1 MRLFLRTPYRVAMKM
16 DVEIPKSAFNPL
28 YLPLLREDACR
39 YLVLYGGAG
48 SGKSVFAAQRLLVRL
63 LEKPLC
69 NLLVVRAVAAANRD
83 SAYALF
89 RQVIARWGLE
99 GLFKWTDSDMRIT
112 CANGNSVIFKGLDNT
127 EKLKS
132 VTFPKGE
139 LTDIWIEEASEIEEQ
154 DFNQLDLRLRG
165 RGGGRQITLTFNP
178 VSPLHWLKRRF
189 FDRQDP
195 RAVVQKS
202 TYKDNCFLD
211 QAYQETLEGYR
222 ETDPY
227 YYQVYCLGEWGVSSQ
242 SVFAAGRIAKRLES
256 LKEPAARGD
265 FTFSTSYSPMW
276 NRVLIEEGS
285 VRFADSALGAA
296 KVYALPEKGKRY
308 VIGGDTAGEGS
319 DFSVAQVV
327 DGDTGQQVCTLRG
340 QMDEDVFARQVYC
353 LGKWYNTALIAL
365 EANFSSYPIRTLEN
379 LCYPRQY
386 VRQGEQALG
395 FRTTAG
401 TRPVILAELV
411 EIVREHTGWICDRT
425 TLEEML
431 SFVRTPQGRPE
442 AQPGAHDDCV
452 MALAIAYHARRQM
465 DPPEVFWGCAVSRG
479 RGY

>member
-1 MRLFLRTPYRVAMKM
+1 MEVA
-16 DVEIPKSAFNPL
+16 IPKNAFNPL
-28 YLPLLREDACR
+28 YLPLLREEECR

-83 SAYALF
+83 STFALF

-139 LTDIWIEEASEIEEQ
+139 LTDIWVEEASEIEEQ

-189 FDRQDP
+189 FDRKDP

-202 TYKDNCFLD
+202 TYRDNRFLD
-211 QAYQETLEGYR
+211 QAYKETLEGYR

-242 SVFAAGRIAKRLES
+242 SVFAAGRVSKRLEG
-256 LKEPAARGD
+256 LGEPAAQGD
-265 FTFSTSYSPMW
+265 FSFSTGYSPEW
-276 NRVLIEEGS
+276 NRVLIKDGS
-285 VRFADSALGAA
+285 IQFVPAAQGAV
-296 KVYALPEKGKRY
+296 KVYALPEAGRRY

-340 QMDEDVFARQVYC
+340 RMDEDVFARQVYC

-365 EANFSSYPIRTLEN
+365 EVNFSSYPIRELEN

-386 VRQGEQALG
+386 ARQGEEALG

-411 EIVREHTGWICDRT
+411 EIAREHTDWLWDKT

-431 SFVRTPQGRPE
+431 SFVRSPRGRPE

-452 MALAIAYHARRQM
+452 MALAIAYHARWQLGGQ
-465 DPPEVFWGCAVSRG
+465 DAFWGCAVDRA
-479 RGY
+479 